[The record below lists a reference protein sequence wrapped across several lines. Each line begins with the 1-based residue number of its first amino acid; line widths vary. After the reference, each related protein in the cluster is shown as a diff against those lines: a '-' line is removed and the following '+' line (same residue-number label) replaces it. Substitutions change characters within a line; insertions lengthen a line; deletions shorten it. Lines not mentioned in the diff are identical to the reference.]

1 MENQELNLE
10 NTLTESMVLDNVA
23 AQSTPST
30 TRLAELSMADI
41 FNLMKTMSENL
52 SSFNGKFDV
61 QNSNC
66 LLYTSRC
73 V

>member
-10 NTLTESMVLDNVA
+10 NTHTESMVIDSVS

-30 TRLAELSMADI
+30 TCVRELSMEDI

-52 SSFNGKFDV
+52 SSDIL
-61 QNSNC
+61 S
-66 LLYTSRC
+66 LIHI
-73 V
+73 